1 MANRRQVKKNL
12 KTYSQK
18 VRGKSK
24 CNIRPAVEKLVAP
37 SGTITI
43 NPCAEINVAEARPY
57 PAAGAYVPPQTLKA
71 T

>member
-1 MANRRQVKKNL
+1 MANKRQIKKNL

-43 NPCAEINVAEARPY
+43 NPCAEINVAY

-71 T
+71 M